1 MNIKSILITFTILLS
16 FASTAN
22 AKETCKSTKYTQV
35 IDTVSFGMTIPQ
47 AKKALKKK
55 YGSKATVINPKEG
68 FLIVDFTR
76 PQKNIERAIY
86 LAQNGKITRQ
96 LYRYSESFMRKFG
109 GPAQMFVAMVK
120 KLQEKY
126 GQHDDQKM
134 IESEDK
140 ATFFWGNNGGA
151 TMQVS
156 ASSEGVDL
164 RLDCEALEKEIQENA
179 SKSANFGF

>member
-1 MNIKSILITFTILLS
+1 MYIKTILLS
-16 FASTAN
+16 LSLLVATSSNTF
-22 AKETCKSTKYTQV
+22 AKETCKATKYSRV
-35 IDTVSFGMTIPQ
+35 IDTVSFGMTISQ

-55 YGSKATVINPKEG
+55 FGSKATVINPKEG
-68 FLIVDFTR
+68 FLIVDFNR
-76 PQKNIERAIY
+76 PQKNIQRAIY

-96 LYRYSESFMRKFG
+96 LFRYSETFQRKFG

-140 ATFFWGNNGGA
+140 AIFFWGLNGGA

-156 ASSEGVDL
+156 ASNEGVDL
-164 RLDCEALEKEIQENA
+164 RIDCDALEKEIQEEA